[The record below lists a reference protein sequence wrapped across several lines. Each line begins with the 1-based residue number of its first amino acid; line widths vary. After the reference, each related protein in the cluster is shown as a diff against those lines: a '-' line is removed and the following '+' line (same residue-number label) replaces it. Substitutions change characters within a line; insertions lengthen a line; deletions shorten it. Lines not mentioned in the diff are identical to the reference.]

1 MKRPAGIRL
10 FETGGGNVDILK
22 DPVIIWFLIGL
33 FCVIAEFFAPGV
45 IIVFFGVG
53 AWVVALLCLGTEIS
67 TAYQIAVFTVVSI
80 GALVLLRKRFNP
92 PADGGP
98 DIDEFIGR
106 TAVVLEPMRRG
117 RPGRVTFKGAAWKAE
132 TTSEE
137 WLEKGRYVSIIA
149 RESILLF
156 VEPLPEPENRRI

>member
-1 MKRPAGIRL
+1 M
-10 FETGGGNVDILK
+10 DILS

-53 AWVVALLCLGTEIS
+53 AWVVALICLGTELG
-67 TAYQIAVFTVVSI
+67 TAQQIAVFTVVSI
-80 GALVLLRKRFNP
+80 AALVLLRKRFNP
-92 PADGGP
+92 PANDGP

-106 TAVVLEPMRRG
+106 TAVVLEPLRRG

-132 TTSEE
+132 TTSDE
-137 WLEKGRYVSIIA
+137 WLEAGRHVSIIA

-156 VEPLPEPENRRI
+156 VEPLPEQETKRA

>member
-1 MKRPAGIRL
+1 M
-10 FETGGGNVDILK
+10 DILK

-45 IIVFFGVG
+45 IIVFFGAG
-53 AWVVALLCLGTEIS
+53 AWVVALLCLGSEIS
-67 TAYQIAVFTVVSI
+67 TAQQITVFTVVSI

-92 PADGGP
+92 PADSGP

-132 TTSEE
+132 TTSDE
-137 WLEKGRYVSIIA
+137 WLETGRSVSIVA

-156 VEPLPEPENRRI
+156 VESIPEQESMRK